1 MVEVLG
7 PSLHQENFPPE
18 IDVYRIPHHRM
29 KQLVNSVTKILPE
42 IQESLYFEQSILEKT
57 LQVVY
62 TTMWELK
69 THEIIENTVIMNKL
83 KERLH
88 SRKVYN
94 QFVCNCHEDSDLIK
108 IIDLVEFVYTSS
120 DPEDRTFYWQKLQEA
135 IYDFLD
141 DFLPHMEEEENI
153 FQPLL
158 NQYFDYDELKQ
169 LKETVLV
176 QHKEWKKKVEAE
188 KSLKYFKKSH
198 DENRGDPSIKDNY
211 CQEVQKAT
219 AFGNVTDKLP
229 DEILHEIFSYILD
242 PRDFSQASQVCK
254 RWNLISKS
262 PQFWRNL
269 PLSQWEK
276 NIWSFK
282 NVDLYDILLAE
293 KTQDEDMSETFN
305 YSQVVALL
313 TEVGQAVR
321 SLSISGS
328 KSVTNTQLKQILKCV
343 PDVEELDCSYTNTCH
358 IAFNDPQLKLHNMKK
373 LDLSGCKN
381 VTDLMI
387 ELIVKRMKKNGNV
400 LQWLSLSGCEMLT
413 DKCLA
418 YLQTVSSNLE
428 SADFSGCYR
437 MSGNALKQFTDGCTR
452 LKAEFI
458 SYCNLL
464 EDGPDPL
471 DANGCNNSDC
481 DIRLCCLNYR
491 N

>member
-198 DENRGDPSIKDNY
+198 DENRGDPSVKDNY

-481 DIRLCCLNYR
+481 DIRLCCLNYK